1 MCKVHEVPQALLFL
15 GMPIFSPL
23 ICNLATDVEILL
35 NFVSLGGKNETFLSQ
50 ILSTVS
56 QFSNAVRLWSSLFP
70 PSAQRVVCASL
81 SHCLT

>member
-1 MCKVHEVPQALLFL
+1 MVGLWLCKVREVPRALLL
-15 GMPIFSPL
+15 SGMPIFSPSL

-56 QFSNAVRLWSSLFP
+56 QFSM
-70 PSAQRVVCASL
+70 L
-81 SHCLT
+81 SVSGLHCFLLLLS